1 MRVTGSVTFIVQFLF
16 IVQLLSMGAMEM
28 SGPFW
33 PLHLESMTS
42 TELLSIAGTGVYIA
56 PMLGVMLTSTFW
68 GRVGDKTGNKVMMIR
83 ALMGLALT
91 QLGLAFANEVWL
103 VLILRF
109 LQGTCAGYI
118 APAQAYGIAMVPA
131 AQRTRLFAWLQVST
145 NAGSLAGAII
155 GGAILDLLSFFW
167 INVSAFIICTL
178 CALIVLFILPA
189 DAPHEV
195 SSTSAVH
202 SKDKK
207 RTPTGINNG
216 VIVGLLTVLGLLLMS
231 RMITQTPFSLYVS
244 TVFNAP
250 NWLTGLAYGLQAT
263 GVIVSASLWARL
275 FEAHDI
281 ASTLYRMVGVIM
293 GCILVTLLLA
303 TVRETRWFIGLYFLW
318 GILLGA
324 TTPVLTALISRTTA
338 EGMQGYILGVV
349 QSISQFASIA
359 GIALGGVVL
368 LWPGLSALFLCVA
381 VMYSMTLIIT
391 LKISRSSREFN
402 KKIGYEK

>member
-1 MRVTGSVTFIVQFLF
+1 MKSGWCLFYVFAGYLCGLYCAGSGLWYCNGASGTAYETFCLVTGV
-16 IVQLLSMGAMEM
+16 
-28 SGPFW
+28 
-33 PLHLESMTS
+33 
-42 TELLSIAGTGVYIA
+42 
-56 PMLGVMLTSTFW
+56 
-68 GRVGDKTGNKVMMIR
+68 N
-83 ALMGLALT
+83 
-91 QLGLAFANEVWL
+91 
-103 VLILRF
+103 
-109 LQGTCAGYI
+109 
-118 APAQAYGIAMVPA
+118 
-131 AQRTRLFAWLQVST
+131 QRRLF
-145 NAGSLAGAII
+145 GRGDYR
-155 GGAILDLLSFFW
+155 GAILDLLSFFW

-303 TVRETRWFIGLYFLW
+303 TVRGNPLVYR
-318 GILLGA
+318 
-324 TTPVLTALISRTTA
+324 
-338 EGMQGYILGVV
+338 
-349 QSISQFASIA
+349 
-359 GIALGGVVL
+359 
-368 LWPGLSALFLCVA
+368 ALFL
-381 VMYSMTLIIT
+381 
-391 LKISRSSREFN
+391 
-402 KKIGYEK
+402 

>member
-33 PLHLESMTS
+33 PLYLESMTS

-167 INVSAFIICTL
+167 INVSAFIICTGF
-178 CALIVLFILPA
+178 V
-189 DAPHEV
+189 E
-195 SSTSAVH
+195 
-202 SKDKK
+202 
-207 RTPTGINNG
+207 
-216 VIVGLLTVLGLLLMS
+216 
-231 RMITQTPFSLYVS
+231 
-244 TVFNAP
+244 
-250 NWLTGLAYGLQAT
+250 
-263 GVIVSASLWARL
+263 
-275 FEAHDI
+275 
-281 ASTLYRMVGVIM
+281 
-293 GCILVTLLLA
+293 
-303 TVRETRWFIGLYFLW
+303 
-318 GILLGA
+318 
-324 TTPVLTALISRTTA
+324 
-338 EGMQGYILGVV
+338 
-349 QSISQFASIA
+349 
-359 GIALGGVVL
+359 
-368 LWPGLSALFLCVA
+368 
-381 VMYSMTLIIT
+381 
-391 LKISRSSREFN
+391 
-402 KKIGYEK
+402 

>member
-1 MRVTGSVTFIVQFLF
+1 
-16 IVQLLSMGAMEM
+16 
-28 SGPFW
+28 
-33 PLHLESMTS
+33 MTS

-109 LQGTCAGYI
+109 CRVPVRVILRRLRPMVLQWC
-118 APAQAYGIAMVPA
+118 
-131 AQRTRLFAWLQVST
+131 QRHSVRDFCLVTGVNQRRLF
-145 NAGSLAGAII
+145 GRGDYR
-155 GGAILDLLSFFW
+155 GAILDLLSFFW

-303 TVRETRWFIGLYFLW
+303 TVRKPSGLSGFIFMGNSPWRNHACAYRINLAYNSRRYARVYI
-318 GILLGA
+318 GGSPEYQ
-324 TTPVLTALISRTTA
+324 PVRLHCR
-338 EGMQGYILGVV
+338 YC
-349 QSISQFASIA
+349 F
-359 GIALGGVVL
+359 GGVVL

-391 LKISRSSREFN
+391 LKSAALQGNSTR
-402 KKIGYEK
+402 K

>member
-1 MRVTGSVTFIVQFLF
+1 
-16 IVQLLSMGAMEM
+16 
-28 SGPFW
+28 
-33 PLHLESMTS
+33 MTS

-109 LQGTCAGYI
+109 CRVPVRVILRRLRPMVLQWC
-118 APAQAYGIAMVPA
+118 
-131 AQRTRLFAWLQVST
+131 QRHSVRDFCLVTGVNQRRLF
-145 NAGSLAGAII
+145 GRGDYR
-155 GGAILDLLSFFW
+155 GAILDLLSFFW

-281 ASTLYRMVGVIM
+281 ASTLYRMVG
-293 GCILVTLLLA
+293 
-303 TVRETRWFIGLYFLW
+303 
-318 GILLGA
+318 
-324 TTPVLTALISRTTA
+324 
-338 EGMQGYILGVV
+338 
-349 QSISQFASIA
+349 
-359 GIALGGVVL
+359 
-368 LWPGLSALFLCVA
+368 
-381 VMYSMTLIIT
+381 
-391 LKISRSSREFN
+391 SSWDVSW
-402 KKIGYEK
+402 